1 LSDNSFIESA
11 KRTFGLERSAL
22 DATLATLS
30 EEEFSRACELILS
43 RKGRVVV
50 TGIGKSG
57 HVGRKIAST
66 LSSTGTPSLFLHA
79 AEAAHGDLGFID
91 SDDTVIML
99 SKSGESDEL
108 AAILP
113 ALAAKHIPI
122 IAITA
127 NQNSRLAKAAGS
139 SGGALLLITIPE
151 EACPHDLAP
160 TSSTTAQLVLG
171 DALAIALLE
180 ARNFSSEDFAKLH
193 PAGTLGRKLTF
204 TVRDLMV
211 SGDEIPFVQPDA
223 PLSEVMHVISSKR
236 IGATCVV
243 NAEQKLVGIITD
255 GDLRR
260 FLQSKTVIDVT
271 SVTAKELMTS
281 NPKTITSE
289 ILAIDALHVMQ
300 DMGRKVMH
308 LPVLDGSGVVEGVIH
323 IHDIVKAG
331 IAEG

>member
-1 LSDNSFIESA
+1 MSKNTYIESVQ
-11 KRTFGLERSAL
+11 KTFSIERNAL
-22 DATLATLS
+22 DATLLALDES
-30 EEEFSRACELILS
+30 EFSRACELIFT

-79 AEAAHGDLGFID
+79 GEAAHGDLGFID

-108 AAILP
+108 TAILP
-113 ALAAKHIPI
+113 ALASKHVPI

-127 NQNSRLAKAAGS
+127 NRGSRLAKAAS
-139 SGGALLLITIPE
+139 ASNGALLLITIPE

-180 ARNFSSEDFAKLH
+180 ARKFSSADFAKLH
-193 PAGTLGRKLTF
+193 PAGALGRKLTF

-211 SGDEIPFVQPDA
+211 SGEDIPKVSPEA

-243 NAEQKLVGIITD
+243 DSSNILVGIITD

-260 FLQSKTVIDVT
+260 YLQLQKVIDIT
-271 SVTAKELMTS
+271 SVNAEELMTKS
-281 NPKTITSE
+281 PKTITSD

-308 LPVLDGSGVVEGVIH
+308 LPVIAIDGKIEGVIH

-331 IAEG
+331 IAEA

>member
-1 LSDNSFIESA
+1 MSKNPYIESVQ
-11 KRTFGLERSAL
+11 KTFSIERNAL
-22 DATLATLS
+22 DATLSGLD
-30 EEEFSRACELILS
+30 ENEFSHACELILT

-57 HVGRKIAST
+57 HVGRKVAST

-79 AEAAHGDLGFID
+79 GEAAHGDLGFIG

-113 ALAAKHIPI
+113 ALASKHVPI

-127 NQNSRLAKAAGS
+127 NTNSRLAKAAS
-139 SGGALLLITIPE
+139 TSGGALLLITIPE

-180 ARNFSSEDFAKLH
+180 ARKFSSDDFARLH
-193 PAGTLGRKLTF
+193 PAGALGRKLTF

-211 SGDEIPFVQPDA
+211 SGEDIPKVFA
-223 PLSEVMHVISSKR
+223 ETPLSEVMHVISSKR

-243 NAEQKLVGIITD
+243 DNDEVLLGIITD

-260 FLQSKTVIDVT
+260 YLQSQKVIDIT
-271 SVTAKELMTS
+271 SVKAEELMTKE
-281 NPKTITSE
+281 PKTITSE
-289 ILAIDALHVMQ
+289 ILAIDALHIMQ

-308 LPVLDGSGVVEGVIH
+308 LPVVSGGGKVEGVIH

-331 IAEG
+331 IAEA

>member
-1 LSDNSFIESA
+1 MSTNAYIESVQ
-11 KRTFGLERSAL
+11 KTFSIERSAL
-22 DATLATLS
+22 DATLLALDGK
-30 EEEFSRACELILS
+30 EFSRACELVLT

-79 AEAAHGDLGFID
+79 GEAAHGDLGFID

-113 ALAAKHIPI
+113 ALASKRVPI

-127 NQNSRLAKAAGS
+127 HNGSRLAKAANT

-180 ARNFSSEDFAKLH
+180 ARKFSSDDFAKLH
-193 PAGTLGRKLTF
+193 PAGALGRKLTF

-211 SGDEIPFVQPDA
+211 SGEDIPKVPPDA

-243 NAEQKLVGIITD
+243 DSNDGLLGIITD

-260 FLQSKTVIDVT
+260 YLQSQKVIDIT
-271 SVTAKELMTS
+271 SVKAEELMTKG
-281 NPKTITSE
+281 PRTVTSG

-308 LPVLDGSGVVEGVIH
+308 LPVIAADGKIEGVIH

-331 IAEG
+331 ISEV

>member
-1 LSDNSFIESA
+1 MPKSDYIESA
-11 KRTFGLERSAL
+11 KKTFTLERHAL
-22 DATLATLS
+22 DATLAALD
-30 EEEFSRACELILS
+30 ENEFSRACELLLT

-79 AEAAHGDLGFID
+79 GEAAHGDLGFID
-91 SDDTVIML
+91 GDDTVIML

-113 ALAAKHIPI
+113 ALSSKHVPI

-127 NQNSRLAKAAGS
+127 HTNSRLAKAAS
-139 SGGALLLITIPE
+139 ASGGALLLITIPE

-180 ARNFSSEDFAKLH
+180 ARKFSSDDFAKLH
-193 PAGTLGRKLTF
+193 PAGALGRKLTF

-211 SGDEIPFVQPDA
+211 SGEDIPTVSPKA
-223 PLSEVMHVISSKR
+223 PLSEVMHIISSKR

-243 NAEQKLVGIITD
+243 DASNMLLGIITD

-260 FLQSKTVIDVT
+260 YLQSQKVIDIT
-271 SVTAKELMTS
+271 SVKAEELMTKE
-281 NPKTITSE
+281 PKTITSE
-289 ILAIDALHVMQ
+289 ILAIDALHMMQ

-308 LPVLDGSGVVEGVIH
+308 LPVIGTNGKVEGVIH

-331 IAEG
+331 ISEA